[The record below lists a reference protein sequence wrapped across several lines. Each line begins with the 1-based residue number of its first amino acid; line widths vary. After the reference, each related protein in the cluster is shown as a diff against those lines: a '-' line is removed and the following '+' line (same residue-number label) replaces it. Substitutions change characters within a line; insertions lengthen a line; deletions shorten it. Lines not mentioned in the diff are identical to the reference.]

1 MLYTLADMASVRT
14 QIYLTVEQRARLEK
28 IRRLQGT
35 TLADLIRQAVDQFLT
50 EKEPDPAAALDSTF
64 ATMPEL
70 AVVDREE
77 WDRG

>member
-1 MLYTLADMASVRT
+1 MASIRT
-14 QIYLTVEQRARLEK
+14 QIYLTVEQRQRLDEL
-28 IRRLQGT
+28 RRLQGT

-50 EKEPDPAAALDSTF
+50 EKEPDPVAALASTF

-77 WDRG
+77 WERG

>member
-1 MLYTLADMASVRT
+1 MASVRT
-14 QIYLTVEQRARLEK
+14 QIYLTVEQRARLEE

-50 EKEPDPAAALDSTF
+50 EKEPDPATALDSTF